1 MRFARRHILL
11 TLALPFLV
19 GAAALGGHAPARP
32 LILVVHGR
40 GYLTRDSA
48 MIRRQA
54 LHALREGSFG
64 LAGDSLLADDDV
76 RMVWYADVLD
86 SRHRDSNQLKTC
98 VRRDEGSATTI
109 SAASILR
116 VFAVFASDLLEASV
130 SGDQADD
137 VRGVAGDLRFF
148 GDQASRCLAE
158 GRIADAISRAVDDGR
173 PVVLV
178 AHSLGALVAWS
189 YLQHRG
195 TASESQPPEIR
206 RLVTIGSPLG
216 SDDLRELLLDDSGPL
231 ALPRGVRSWVNV
243 VNERDPFASRLLGRD
258 STGSQT
264 RAIPEV
270 SDVATQNGDD
280 EPHELL
286 SYLRDRS
293 TVEAVLG
300 AWCEAYAAVQKPRS
314 TLSMPSPL
322 STNSASHIQNCGMR
336 P

>member
-1 MRFARRHILL
+1 MRFAPRIILL
-11 TLALPFLV
+11 ALTVPLLAGV
-19 GAAALGGHAPARP
+19 TALDGHAQARP
-32 LILVVHGR
+32 LVLLVHGR

-64 LAGDSLLADDDV
+64 LTGDSLLADDDV
-76 RMVWYADVLD
+76 RKVWYADVLD
-86 SRHRDSNQLKTC
+86 SRHRDSIQVKTC
-98 VRRDEGSATTI
+98 ARRDEGAATMI

-116 VFAVFASDLLEASV
+116 VFALFASDLIEASV

-158 GRIADAISRAVDDGR
+158 GRIADAISRAGDDGR

-178 AHSLGALVAWS
+178 AHSLGALVTWS
-189 YLQHRG
+189 YLQHRNSG
-195 TASESQPPEIR
+195 GESQPPEIR

-216 SDDLRELLLDDSGPL
+216 SDELRELLLDDTGPL
-231 ALPRGVRSWVNV
+231 ALPLAVRSWVNI
-243 VNERDPFASRLLGRD
+243 VNEPDPFASRLLGRD

-293 TVEAVLG
+293 TVQAVLG
-300 AWCEAYAAVQKPRS
+300 AWSEAYAAVPKPRS
-314 TLSMPSPL
+314 TLSMPRPPG
-322 STNSASHIQNCGMR
+322 TTTPSHI